1 MQNLLTKGFLKYPQF
16 LKNNMPELFELTIT
30 EAKEGIDNGFFSREE
45 LVKSV
50 LERINK
56 LEPKLS
62 SFISINDEAVKEAR
76 EKDEKKEENP
86 LSGIPMAVKEVF
98 STKDIK
104 TTASSRI
111 LENYNPPYEATVV
124 SKLRDSGAIII
135 GKTNCDAF
143 AFGASTENSGFG
155 FSRNP
160 YDLERV
166 PGGSSGGSASAV
178 AADETIFALG
188 TDTGGSIRQP
198 ASFCSITGLKPSYGA
213 CSRYGL
219 LAMASSLDCPGPM
232 TKTVNDAEL
241 VFNLMKGK
249 DPKDATSVDY
259 PSSKLEDKKIK
270 VGLPREY
277 FSEGIDREVKET
289 VLKATQAFPQNEY
302 EFVEISLPNTAY
314 AIAVYYVITPSEIS
328 SNMARYDGIRFGKER
343 KFFED
348 EVKRRI
354 MVGTYALSAGYF
366 DQFYLKASKV
376 RWLIKND
383 LENAFKEVDLII
395 GPVSPTPPF
404 KIGERSEDPLE
415 MYLSDILTVSANLA
429 GIPGIS
435 VPCGFTGSGL
445 PIGMQIMGPFFSE
458 DLIFKAGKSY
468 QLLTDWHKVKPKNF

>member
-62 SFISINDEAVKEAR
+62 SFISINDEAVKEAK
-76 EKDEKKEENP
+76 EKDEKEEENP

-289 VLKATQAFPQNEY
+289 VLKATRAFPQNEY

-354 MVGTYALSAGYF
+354 MVGTYVLSAGYF

>member
-1 MQNLLTKGFLKYPQF
+1 
-16 LKNNMPELFELTIT
+16 
-30 EAKEGIDNGFFSREE
+30 
-45 LVKSV
+45 
-50 LERINK
+50 
-56 LEPKLS
+56 
-62 SFISINDEAVKEAR
+62 
-76 EKDEKKEENP
+76 
-86 LSGIPMAVKEVF
+86 
-98 STKDIK
+98 
-104 TTASSRI
+104 
-111 LENYNPPYEATVV
+111 
-124 SKLRDSGAIII
+124 
-135 GKTNCDAF
+135 
-143 AFGASTENSGFG
+143 
-155 FSRNP
+155 
-160 YDLERV
+160 
-166 PGGSSGGSASAV
+166 
-178 AADETIFALG
+178 
-188 TDTGGSIRQP
+188 QP

-232 TKTVNDAEL
+232 TKTVNDAGL

-289 VLKATQAFPQNEY
+289 VLKATRAFPQNEY